1 MNDAKRLSM
10 VIHAMKSTFHASS
23 TFARDFKPI
32 SADNGIGLT
41 LRRSSRHFGSPQTVG

>member
-1 MNDAKRLSM
+1 MNDAKRLSV
-10 VIHAMKSTFHASS
+10 VIHPNRSRFHASS
-23 TFARDFKPI
+23 SFAQDFKPI